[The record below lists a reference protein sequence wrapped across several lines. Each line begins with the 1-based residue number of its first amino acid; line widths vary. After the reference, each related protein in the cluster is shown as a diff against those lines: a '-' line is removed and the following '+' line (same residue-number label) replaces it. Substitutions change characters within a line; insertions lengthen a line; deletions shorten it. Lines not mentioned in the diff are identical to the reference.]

1 MSSQNSS
8 PIALIGAGLGGLTL
22 AIALKQIGINVKI
35 YELRGPDYD
44 FGGAIMLSPNALRV
58 LDALHVY
65 ERIRNKGYN
74 FETLVFKTDKTFDY
88 IGTYFF
94 GEEKQYGY
102 KALRIYRN
110 VLIAELRQ
118 MVAEQGIPIEYHRK
132 FTHVVSE
139 DVRGVTFAFAD
150 GSTESAHFLIGTDGI
165 HSKVREYLDP
175 SMVAKY
181 SGWIGVTYAFPKC
194 KLRFPGGQEMHLPVS
209 LMGPNGA
216 YVLAPQNP
224 DGEEILA
231 GRQFKV
237 PLQERQGWD
246 ALGKNLN
253 ELTAMHQGDMDSWSD
268 FANSGQEQIDKPEA
282 HGHNIWPFHTV
293 PKLEKWSSEI
303 GKVIIMGDA
312 AHAIPP
318 TAGQG
323 ANQAFED
330 SYSLATLLKMV
341 EDGEVELKPGLI
353 AWQNHRQGR
362 VEKVLELS
370 DQMNNMRLSGEEKAK
385 LPKEKVWHDQTTES
399 GEGGQLGWLY
409 LPDIQKD
416 MKDVVAKVKAA

>member
-1 MSSQNSS
+1 MSSQNSP
-8 PIALIGAGLGGLTL
+8 PIALIGAGLGGLVL
-22 AIALKQIGINVKI
+22 ALALKQMGINVKL
-35 YELRGPDYD
+35 YELRGTDYD

-58 LDALHVY
+58 LDAIHAY
-65 ERIRNKGYN
+65 DRIRTKGYN

-88 IGTYFF
+88 IGTYYF

-102 KALRIYRN
+102 QALRIYRK
-110 VLIAELRQ
+110 VLIAELRK

-139 DVRGVTFAFAD
+139 DAAGVTFAFDD
-150 GSTESAHFLIGTDGI
+150 GSKDYAHFLIGTDGI
-165 HSKVREYLDP
+165 HSKVRQYLDAGID
-175 SMVAKY
+175 AKY
-181 SGWIGVTYAFPKC
+181 SGWIGVTYAFPKS
-194 KLRFPGGQEMHLPVS
+194 KLRFPGGNEMHLPVS

-216 YVLAPQNP
+216 YVLAPQNS

-237 PLQERQGWD
+237 PLQEREGWD
-246 ALGKNLN
+246 ALSKKLS

-268 FANSGQEQIDKPEA
+268 FANSGQEQINQPQA

-293 PKLEKWSSEI
+293 PKLEKWSSDI

-330 SYSLATLLKMV
+330 SFSLAILLKMV
-341 EDGEVELKPGLI
+341 KDGEVELKTGLV
-353 AWQNHRQGR
+353 AWQNYRQGR
-362 VEKVLELS
+362 VDKVLELS
-370 DQMNNMRLSGEEKAK
+370 DQMNNMRLSEEEKAK
-385 LPKEKVWHDQTTES
+385 LPEEKVWHDHTAES

-409 LPDIQKD
+409 LADIEKD
-416 MKDVVAKVKAA
+416 MQDVVAKVKAA